1 MSEGGIERLM
11 YITRSPVGTYSEK
24 VVKFATQV
32 TWRFTSSHDTC
43 LHLDARV
50 EEGRNSVY
58 EIARKLQKTVFVVM
72 SQTHAEKLYAKIL
85 L

>member
-1 MSEGGIERLM
+1 MNLIDNACP
-11 YITRSPVGTYSEK
+11 ITTFYGDLL
-24 VVKFATQV
+24 
-32 TWRFTSSHDTC
+32 TSF
-43 LHLDARV
+43 DARV

-58 EIARKLQKTVFVVM
+58 GIARKLQKTVFDVVM